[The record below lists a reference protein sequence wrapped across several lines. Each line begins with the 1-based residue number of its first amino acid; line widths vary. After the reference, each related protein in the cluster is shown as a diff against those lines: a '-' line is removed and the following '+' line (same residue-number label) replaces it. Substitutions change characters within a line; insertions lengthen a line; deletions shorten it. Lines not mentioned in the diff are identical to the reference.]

1 MTGGLITAI
10 LLVGL
15 LIVFLM
21 SAVKV
26 VRQGYVYTIER
37 FGKYT
42 KAAEPGLHIITPFI
56 DRVGQKVNVM
66 EQVLDIPGQEIITA
80 DNAMVGVDAVVFFP
94 GAGRRARPP
103 TRSTIS
109 TTRSW
114 PSRPP
119 TCAP

>member
-10 LLVGL
+10 LLMAVL
-15 LIVFLM
+15 LVFLM

-42 KAAEPGLHIITPFI
+42 KAADPGLHLLVPFF

-66 EQVLDIPGQEIITA
+66 EQVLDIPG
-80 DNAMVGVDAVVFFP
+80 
-94 GAGRRARPP
+94 RRSSPA
-103 TRSTIS
+103 
-109 TTRSW
+109 TTPW
-114 PSRPP
+114 
-119 TCAP
+119 